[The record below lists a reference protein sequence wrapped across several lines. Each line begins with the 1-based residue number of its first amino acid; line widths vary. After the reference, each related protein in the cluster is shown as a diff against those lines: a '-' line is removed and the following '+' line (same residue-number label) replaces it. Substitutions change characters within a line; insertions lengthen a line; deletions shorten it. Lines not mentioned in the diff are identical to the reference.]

1 MAMMGRSNRQA
12 SLSLSYVEWNI
23 LNSCALCDGYDN
35 NNYANS
41 LPDRGYLVMTEEG
54 RERLKE
60 GGMEGAYLGDDGR
73 VHIPGKK
80 VTLYSE
86 PSPPRP
92 DKLAAEP
99 VRQLDK
105 QVSSGYFI
113 CHAFCCVCSSCGYTE
128 TRGRSSVTV
137 RA

>member
-1 MAMMGRSNRQA
+1 
-12 SLSLSYVEWNI
+12 
-23 LNSCALCDGYDN
+23 
-35 NNYANS
+35 
-41 LPDRGYLVMTEEG
+41 MTEEG

-60 GGMEGAYLGDDGR
+60 GGMEGAYLGEDGR

-92 DKLAAEP
+92 DKLAVEP

-105 QVSSGYFI
+105 QVSSDYSI
-113 CHAFCCVCSSCGYTE
+113 CHAFSRIHSSCGYTE
-128 TRGRSSVTV
+128 TRERSSVPV
-137 RA
+137 RS